1 MARVLL
7 ISHDVVGAAMAGPG
21 IRALELAR
29 ALAAEHAVTLAIP
42 RPAEGLPPGVRG
54 FVYAVGDAASLA
66 PALAAADLVVA
77 HGFALEAHPELAAA
91 AAPLVLDMYNPTPL
105 ENLMLLREAAP
116 EARAERSRR
125 DIALLVQQLR
135 AADALLCATERQRDL
150 YLGALLAIGRVRPAL
165 ADADPTLSGLLR
177 VVPFGLPAEPPLPLP
192 PPWPDLG
199 ADPRVILWTG
209 GLWDWMDPLTPI
221 RAMPQV
227 LARIPN
233 ARLVFLAGQHPGLD
247 VQMAMP
253 GRARA
258 LAAELGLAA
267 PAVTF
272 VDRWL
277 PYAERSGALLNAHL
291 AIYLH
296 TASLESRYAAVRS
309 RFLDHLWA
317 GLPSLVT
324 AGDAGA
330 DLVARHDLGL
340 VVEPGDVAGTARAM
354 IALLGDEPYRQ
365 ACAGRSR
372 ELAAAY
378 TWQRVAAPLLDICRA
393 PRRAPDRPLPEAP
406 APPPPPPPSA
416 PLFTPAEVAERATRA
431 LAEDAPRNAALA
443 EVAAGWHVAE
453 PPIPAAGLLG
463 RVRRRLIDALV
474 RPVVAPLLARQ
485 NAFNAAAAR
494 ALDALAAS
502 ADARRSAHYATT
514 DQAAGR
520 VLDRLQTAEARL
532 AALERWAAA
541 HERST
546 DATLS
551 RFRQEL
557 ADARDRLTALDD
569 ADTLLAERIAELGAA
584 ERQSGGAAERG
595 SGGEWM

>member
-29 ALAAEHAVTLAIP
+29 ALAAEHAVTLAVP
-42 RPAEGLPPGVRG
+42 RPADGLPPGVRG
-54 FVYAVGDAASLA
+54 FVYTVGDAASLA
-66 PALAAADLVVA
+66 PALAEADVIVA
-77 HGFALEAHPELAAA
+77 HGFALEAHPELADAP
-91 AAPLVLDMYNPTPL
+91 APLVLDMYNPTPL
-105 ENLMLLREAAP
+105 ENLMLLREADPA
-116 EARAERSRR
+116 ARAERSRR
-125 DIALLVQQLR
+125 DIELLVRQLR
-135 AADALLCATERQRDL
+135 AADYMLCATERQRDL

-177 VVPFGLPAEPPLPLP
+177 VAPFGLPDEPPTPRQ

-227 LARIPN
+227 LEAVPN

-247 VQMAMP
+247 FQMAMP

-291 AIYLH
+291 AIYMH
-296 TASLESRYAAVRS
+296 TASLESSYAAVRS

-330 DLVARHDLGL
+330 DLVARHGLGL
-340 VVEPGDVAGTARAM
+340 VVEPGDVEGTARAM
-354 IALLGDEPYRQ
+354 VALLGDEGYRQ
-365 ACAGRSR
+365 ACAGQSRS
-372 ELAAAY
+372 LAAAY
-378 TWQRVAAPLLDICRA
+378 TWQRVAAPLLEICRA
-393 PRRAPDRPLPEAP
+393 PRRAPDHVVQEP
-406 APPPPPPPSA
+406 APPPPPP
-416 PLFTPAEVAERATRA
+416 LFSVAEVAERDARA
-431 LAEDAPRNAALA
+431 QAHDAPRNAALA
-443 EVAAGWHVAE
+443 EAAARWHVTEA
-453 PPIPAAGLLG
+453 PLPGGGPVG
-463 RVRRRLIDALV
+463 RLRRRLIEALV
-474 RPVVAPLLARQ
+474 RPMVAPLLAGQ
-485 NAFNAAAAR
+485 NAFNATVAR

-502 ADARRSAHYATT
+502 ADARRSDHHAQI

-520 VLDRLQTAEARL
+520 VLDQLRAAEARV
-532 AALERWAAA
+532 AALEQALDAA
-541 HERST
+541 
-546 DATLS
+546 L
-551 RFRQEL
+551 RQIRHDFDTTR
-557 ADARDRLTALDD
+557 ARLTALDD
-569 ADTLLAERIAELGAA
+569 ADTLLAERIADLGE
-584 ERQSGGAAERG
+584 ER
-595 SGGEWM
+595 